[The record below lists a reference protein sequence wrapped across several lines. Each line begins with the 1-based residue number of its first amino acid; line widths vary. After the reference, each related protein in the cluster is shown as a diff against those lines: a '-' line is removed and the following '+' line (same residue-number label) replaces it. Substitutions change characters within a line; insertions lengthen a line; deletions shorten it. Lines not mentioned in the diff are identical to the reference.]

1 MKTNP
6 ATAKKRSQKQ
16 IEADERYTKKNRENN
31 RRNQAANYKNISA
44 TIRKARAEDIAAT
57 FKAHGVTVAEVVS
70 AAAEQLKAGGQTT
83 AQNIKASAAAFNA
96 RHDKEEHAA
105 QSTAPAPQHAEH
117 PADPAPADSPEE

>member
-1 MKTNP
+1 MARTKTNP

-16 IEADERYTKKNRENN
+16 IEADERYTQRNRENN

-70 AAAEQLKAGGQTT
+70 AAAERLKVDGKTT
-83 AQNIKASAAAFNA
+83 AQTIKASAAAFNA
-96 RHDKEEHAA
+96 RYEREEHAA
-105 QSTAPAPQHAEH
+105 QSTAPAPQPAEH
-117 PADPAPADSPEE
+117 PADSPEE

>member
-16 IEADERYTKKNRENN
+16 IEADERYTQKNRENN

-44 TIRKARAEDIAAT
+44 TIRKARAENIAAT

-70 AAAEQLKAGGQTT
+70 AAAEQLKADGQNT
-83 AQNIKASAAAFNA
+83 AQAIKASAAAFNA
-96 RHDKEEHAA
+96 RLEREEHAA
-105 QSTAPAPQHAEH
+105 QSTAPAPQPAERPAEH
-117 PADPAPADSPEE
+117 PADSPEE